1 MLLFQP
7 TQGIQLLDAGGFVCH
22 VPVYAVGIQPRGGL
36 LDSAV
41 GRDRLGVAFQVVAE
55 GQMAV
60 ELLGIPGADVE
71 VVVLQ
76 VGLVRVLEGLAPL
89 DAEAYLNEYVAV
101 KLFRDNDRYKDDVY
115 VAVNGQNCIIKRG
128 EWVKIKRKFALVLDQ
143 SEVQDMQTAEYLEA
157 EQAKF
162 REAES
167 AIS

>member
-1 MLLFQP
+1 MSNKINNEV
-7 TQGIQLLDAGGFVCH
+7 IQ
-22 VPVYAVGIQPRGGL
+22 
-36 LDSAV
+36 
-41 GRDRLGVAFQVVAE
+41 
-55 GQMAV
+55 
-60 ELLGIPGADVE
+60 
-71 VVVLQ
+71 
-76 VGLVRVLEGLAPL
+76 PL

-115 VAVNGQNCIIKRG
+115 VAVNGQNCIVKRG

-157 EQAKF
+157 EQTKF